1 MIIYNARILP
11 VTAPPIENGF
21 LTVENGKI
29 AALGKMSELNEAPR
43 ETDLNAAG
51 LTMTP
56 AFVDAH
62 CHLGMFGDGLGIEGD
77 DGNEESDPVT
87 PQLRAIDAVNPLDRC
102 FREAALGGVGTVL
115 TGMGSA
121 NAIAG
126 SFLAMKTF
134 GAKRVE
140 GRLLRSP
147 CAIKFALGENPKSV
161 YRDRNESPVTRMATA
176 ALIRGQLSAAKR
188 YMEDQAEYERT
199 KGTDDESSR
208 PDYDAKC
215 EALIPLLNREIKAHF
230 HCHRAD
236 DIFTALRISEEF
248 SLDCV
253 LIHATEGYLIAD
265 ELPKNVP
272 CVVGP
277 ILGDRCKPELSNADI
292 RNAAIL
298 TRAGIEVSLCT
309 DHPENPI
316 QYLPVMAGLAVRGGM
331 TETEALA
338 AITINP
344 ARIGGLED
352 RVGSLEVGKDA
363 DLVLFG
369 GKFYDISRPPR
380 AVFLNGEA
388 VTERSFRAKGE
399 TE

>member
-1 MIIYNARILP
+1 MIIYNAKIFP

-21 LTVENGKI
+21 LKTENGKI
-29 AALGKMSELNEAPR
+29 TALGAMSELKETPR
-43 ETDLNAAG
+43 ETDLNARG

-56 AFVDAH
+56 AFIDAH

-126 SFLAMKTF
+126 SFLAMKTY
-134 GAKRVE
+134 GGKRVE
-140 GRLLRSP
+140 SRVLRSP
-147 CAIKFALGENPKSV
+147 CAMKFALGENPKSV

-188 YMEDQAEYERT
+188 YMEDLAEYERT

-215 EALIPLLNREIKAHF
+215 EALIPLLKREIKAHF

-236 DIFTALRISEEF
+236 DLFTALRISEEF

-253 LIHATEGYLIAD
+253 LIHATEGYLVAD

-277 ILGDRCKPELSNADI
+277 ILGDRCKPELSGADI

-331 TETEALA
+331 TEAEALA
-338 AITINP
+338 AITILP
-344 ARIGGLED
+344 ARIGGIEN

-363 DLVLFG
+363 DVVLFEG
-369 GKFYDISRPPR
+369 AFYDVSRPPK
-380 AVFLNGEA
+380 AVFLGGEMIC
-388 VTERSFRAKGE
+388 
-399 TE
+399 